1 MNEGQI
7 FLLDKSPPAKEL
19 IPARQNNDGQALH
32 SATKTADKKHGGPK
46 QIRMTKIQNSKHVK
60 IL

>member
-1 MNEGQI
+1 MGVKSL
-7 FLLDKSPPAKEL
+7 FLTNHLLTKEL
-19 IPARQNNDGQALH
+19 RPARQNNDGQALH